1 MGRLF
6 FNFFCYFFIFKI
18 ANCNYFNIVNQ
29 ACNTTSNTTQSSFM
43 STASSSSSASANILG
58 SAKKPVVLLNK
69 FGQNSTNIAAPKP
82 AMNNQEFISSFKKS
96 LLINQQ
102 HQQDYEQQ
110 KQALAKI
117 QQPVNPLLDIMKE
130 KNMNLE
136 TTYILNSPTKSK
148 NESVLKQSF
157 SNYECTPLQPPKLK
171 NADNYDVSDLRSE
184 DDTDDEEEPSK
195 PIPQWA
201 KEPFLSQKAQL
212 QSTQMINFTKL
223 FKASSSQAIVLDSI
237 FKLKRKKFYER
248 SSSANWSSP
257 PVWNGNGLNGEESF
271 YRLRKNF

>member
-1 MGRLF
+1 
-6 FNFFCYFFIFKI
+6 
-18 ANCNYFNIVNQ
+18 
-29 ACNTTSNTTQSSFM
+29 M
-43 STASSSSSASANILG
+43 STASTSSSASATILG

-69 FGQNSTNIAAPKP
+69 FGPTPANTVAPKP
-82 AMNNQEFISSFKKS
+82 AINNQEFISSFKKS

-102 HQQDYEQQ
+102 HQQDYEQH

-136 TTYILNSPTKSK
+136 TTYILNSPTTKSK
-148 NESVLKQSF
+148 NESMLKHSF

-201 KEPFLSQKAQL
+201 KEPFLSQRAHL
-212 QSTQMINFTKL
+212 QSTQMLNFTKL

-257 PVWNGNGLNGEESF
+257 PVWSGNGLNGEESF